1 VQFEV
6 LQNIEQSDYY
16 DKKIQEIESGFRDNE
31 SAIVAAFGD
40 KSELFNSYCLCLEN
54 KHRLGTYPAPIDT
67 ICSYVIKR
75 LTKLGCT
82 RGARTAYRH
91 IPQRFKNAEMSD
103 LASIPNHDEGS
114 LTNDSAFDL
123 QNSVSAFL
131 SLPKDVVSLATAPT
145 EDIQENE
152 EALGKL
158 VKESKRRW
166 QEYIDA
172 MRQRGIAR
180 VGQKESD
187 VEGTPRPYDPIHGYF
202 YNQMVGLADDTA
214 NLSKSCRDIS
224 EKIEYYPPE
233 TQKEDRMLADG
244 IASWRT
250 LFQWVN
256 EHLRPYADLKFSQSY
271 PDWWQTELL
280 NKDFG
285 KHAAAVKSK
294 VATLSGGYRGMTR
307 EQVGDKI
314 PDLADKAL
322 NFKGLLEIANK
333 AFTLMQTTMP
343 AWRKRRLDPSVGTRK
358 ENVSPKLS
366 ESAFGSSKDT

>member
-1 VQFEV
+1 M
-6 LQNIEQSDYY
+6 L
-16 DKKIQEIESGFRDNE
+16 GL
-31 SAIVAAFGD
+31 
-40 KSELFNSYCLCLEN
+40 SE
-54 KHRLGTYPAPIDT
+54 
-67 ICSYVIKR
+67 
-75 LTKLGCT
+75 
-82 RGARTAYRH
+82 
-91 IPQRFKNAEMSD
+91 
-103 LASIPNHDEGS
+103 
-114 LTNDSAFDL
+114 
-123 QNSVSAFL
+123 
-131 SLPKDVVSLATAPT
+131 
-145 EDIQENE
+145 
-152 EALGKL
+152 
-158 VKESKRRW
+158 
-166 QEYIDA
+166 
-172 MRQRGIAR
+172 
-180 VGQKESD
+180 
-187 VEGTPRPYDPIHGYF
+187 
-202 YNQMVGLADDTA
+202 DTA

-233 TQKEDRMLADG
+233 TQKEDKMLADG

-314 PDLADKAL
+314 PDLAEKAL
-322 NFKGLLEIANK
+322 NFKGLLDIANK

-343 AWRKRRLDPSVGTRK
+343 EWRKRRLDPSVGTRK